1 MVYTVAPAAASPA
14 ARSATISACGP
25 PGGSVAPSPTTT
37 PSRTITA
44 PTHGLG
50 AVRRR
55 ARAARAT
62 ARAISSSSRSL
73 DTVTTFPRSAGFYRL
88 VWMALCV
95 FGLVLVIDVA
105 TGWGGWS
112 LWVGAIM
119 GILIALRF
127 LSVFVFDSLLG
138 REAERRM
145 IEAELRKRESRGH

>member
-1 MVYTVAPAAASPA
+1 MTFQDEEGFEGVEVETPVGTFRAGRGGANWAGEDDF
-14 ARSATISACGP
+14 RS
-25 PGGSVAPSPTTT
+25 V
-37 PSRTITA
+37 RKY
-44 PTHGLG
+44 
-50 AVRRR
+50 VRRR
-55 ARAARAT
+55 
-62 ARAISSSSRSL
+62 IS
-73 DTVTTFPRSAGFYRL
+73 FYRL

-105 TGWGGWS
+105 TGWDGWS

-127 LSVFVFDSLLG
+127 LNVFVFDSLLG